1 MNWNLDIII
10 PIALIAFSLIVIIIL
25 IIRKFPE
32 LVLVDVST
40 IPEER
45 ARELKDKLL
54 AERLQRRVG
63 GFFGRF
69 VKIFKKIFSYFV
81 AIWKLMQNKIEQW
94 ERRYR
99 YRYQPVVRGRDMK
112 ARVDDLL
119 AKADGLLEKDEF
131 NDAERAYL
139 EVINLDKHNV
149 EAYRGLG
156 KLYYRQKEYGQAKE
170 IFNFALKL
178 ILDKKEESDNSY
190 SDSDVAQ
197 LYYNLGL
204 IYRATNAKKRELEH
218 FALAVENE
226 ENNPKYLDCL
236 VETAVKCQKKD
247 QALEA
252 LQKLK
257 EVNPK
262 NTKLETWEEKIDEMS
277 KSEEVKK

>member
-1 MNWNLDIII
+1 MNWNLDVII

-25 IIRKFPE
+25 FIRKFPE

-54 AERLQRRVG
+54 ADRLQRRFG
-63 GFFGRF
+63 GFFG
-69 VKIFKKIFSYFV
+69 KIIDVFKKIFSYFT
-81 AIWKLMQNKIEQW
+81 AIWKLIKNKIEQW

-119 AKADGLLEKDEF
+119 AKADSLLEKDEF
-131 NDAERAYL
+131 SDSERAYL

-156 KLYYRQKEYGQAKE
+156 KLYYRQKEYEQSKE

-190 SDSDVAQ
+190 SNSDVAQ
-197 LYYNLGL
+197 IYYNLAL
-204 IYRATNAKKRELEH
+204 IYRVLNAKKLELEN
-218 FALAVENE
+218 FSLAVENE

-236 VETAVKCQKKD
+236 VESALKCKNIEVAKENL
-247 QALEA
+247 A
-252 LQKLK
+252 KLK

-262 NTKLETWEEKIDEMS
+262 NTKLESWDEQIEELEKTFS
-277 KSEEVKK
+277 